1 MPLKFSS
8 SLSTLSIWYLQSQD
22 LNFIKENY
30 LLTNFFLTKLTKFL
44 KMELTNLNFDFL
56 IKIK

>member
-44 KMELTNLNFDFL
+44 NMELTNLNFDFL